1 MWKNPQFNF
10 CSQDPSIERNFFNW
24 DGKVIGEPIG
34 RIHGE
39 NEDSYLKL
47 VHKLS
52 LLLAKLDL
60 KVLSTNNSIIS
71 NVKKIALKM
80 VALFW
85 FMKHRFFQNYFLLFT
100 ILEEIFMCKLW
111 CLPMNI
117 FQKST
122 HFPEKSQKCQN
133 WWVPDNIICA
143 NWNHEI
149 MST

>member
-1 MWKNPQFNF
+1 MDENWNCIGVQKFKSIIDKYPYLGRGGGEAVGDYIYLINLGNLWKNPQFNF
-10 CSQDPSIERNFFNW
+10 CSQDPNIERNFFNW

-60 KVLSTNNSIIS
+60 KVLSTNNLTIS
-71 NVKKIALKM
+71 NVLKIALKM

-85 FMKHRFFQNYFLLFT
+85 FMKHRFFSKAKNTKIDGY
-100 ILEEIFMCKLW
+100 
-111 CLPMNI
+111 
-117 FQKST
+117 
-122 HFPEKSQKCQN
+122 
-133 WWVPDNIICA
+133 
-143 NWNHEI
+143 
-149 MST
+149 

>member
-10 CSQDPSIERNFFNW
+10 CSQDPNIERNFFNW

-60 KVLSTNNSIIS
+60 KVLSTNNLTIS
-71 NVKKIALKM
+71 NVLKIALKM

-85 FMKHRFFQNYFLLFT
+85 FMKHRFFS
-100 ILEEIFMCKLW
+100 KLISFVNNFRRNFH
-111 CLPMNI
+111 LQITMFI
-117 FQKST
+117 HE
-122 HFPEKSQKCQN
+122 HFSKINKFFRKKTKNTKIDGYQ
-133 WWVPDNIICA
+133 I
-143 NWNHEI
+143 
-149 MST
+149 TL